1 MFIPKSLQLNPA
13 EGILEGCSYGDV
25 VIETVLAL
33 LMRSPYW
40 IKPGDQD
47 SIPNFITELM
57 GHLQNREIIE
67 ICSYVFS
74 SYKLPCR
81 QIATSQIQFYGDQV
95 KILGLVLMMTWN
107 SHNIFHQ
114 QIF

>member
-13 EGILEGCSYGDV
+13 EGILEGCSYGDA

-47 SIPNFITELM
+47 SIPNFITKLM
-57 GHLQNREIIE
+57 GHLQNREIIKR
-67 ICSYVFS
+67 Y
-74 SYKLPCR
+74 
-81 QIATSQIQFYGDQV
+81 
-95 KILGLVLMMTWN
+95 VLMSFPVIN
-107 SHNIFHQ
+107 FHVDR
-114 QIF
+114 